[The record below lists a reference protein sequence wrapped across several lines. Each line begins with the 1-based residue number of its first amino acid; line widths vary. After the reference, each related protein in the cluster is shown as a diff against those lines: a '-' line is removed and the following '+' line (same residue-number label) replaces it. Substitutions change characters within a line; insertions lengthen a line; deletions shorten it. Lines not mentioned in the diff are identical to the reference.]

1 MTTDGMTAL
10 MWASQSGYLEIVR
23 FLVERG
29 GANVNAAQTDDGMT
43 SLMFA
48 CQFGHLETARF
59 LIECGNA
66 VVNTASTDSGHT
78 ALMCASEMG
87 HDEVVTLLLQ
97 HGADKLARNHAGE
110 TALALAASVPRARVR
125 AALA

>member
-1 MTTDGMTAL
+1 MRL
-10 MWASQSGYLEIVR
+10 
-23 FLVERG
+23 LVERG
-29 GANVNAAQTDDGMT
+29 GANVNAARTDDGT
-43 SLMFA
+43 TALMIA
-48 CQFGHLETARF
+48 CQFGHLEIARF
-59 LIECGNA
+59 LIERGNA

-97 HGADKLARNHAGE
+97 HGADKRARNHAGE
-110 TALALAASVPRARVR
+110 TALVLAASVPRAKVQ